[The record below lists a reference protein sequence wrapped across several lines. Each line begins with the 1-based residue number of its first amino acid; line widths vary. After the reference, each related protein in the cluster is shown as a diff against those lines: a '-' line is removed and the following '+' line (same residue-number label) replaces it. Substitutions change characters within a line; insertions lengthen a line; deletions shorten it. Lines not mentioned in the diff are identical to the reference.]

1 MRHCNYSRGGGSV
14 APPPPKKGRRGR
26 GTTPPPN
33 QNRKE
38 RAQKLHFF
46 SLSSF
51 SGRDNNFNLFFLSH
65 SHSYTH
71 SRTRILSR
79 HPSFSLSL
87 SLTLRI
93 ITYCCSRGSSCSS
106 SSTSSHLPSG
116 EKQSFLNLEE
126 KKVFLEWFLFRT
138 WVQNLFVVRLLLMGL
153 PESSKCCHS
162 GIWSLLITTIPAIFL
177 FSTFSSK
184 VVHHHL
190 KIWHWFYLSELI
202 SLKFKVLD
210 RSFLHSV
217 PNRP

>member
-1 MRHCNYSRGGGSV
+1 MQQQGQRQLLCVLLGERGIQLTRKGEGGWGGEEGE
-14 APPPPKKGRRGR
+14 KGNN
-26 GTTPPPN
+26 PPPN

-51 SGRDNNFNLFFLSH
+51 SGGITTLIFFFFRTHTLTRTHAHASSLAIHLSLFLSH
-65 SHSYTH
+65 
-71 SRTRILSR
+71 
-79 HPSFSLSL
+79 

-162 GIWSLLITTIPAIFL
+162 GIWSPLITTIPAIFL

-202 SLKFKVLD
+202 SLKF
-210 RSFLHSV
+210 
-217 PNRP
+217 